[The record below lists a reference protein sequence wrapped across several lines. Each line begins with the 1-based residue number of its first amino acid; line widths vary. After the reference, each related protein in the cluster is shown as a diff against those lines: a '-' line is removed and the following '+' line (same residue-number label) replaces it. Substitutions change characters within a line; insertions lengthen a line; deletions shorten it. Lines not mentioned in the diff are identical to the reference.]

1 MSFRASITKPPQG
14 GYSLV
19 EVLIA
24 ALVLGIMVLALLGGF
39 SSGLAVVHATR
50 DNLRATQILTQ
61 KMETIR
67 LFKWSQLGSSDLS
80 PGKFDAV
87 YDPSGGSVGTRYA
100 GQFSTNSAPSSI
112 PIAYRDKMRLVSVDL
127 YWTNRTSATK
137 AVVQNRQVQTFS
149 ARYGMQPYVYK

>member
-1 MSFRASITKPPQG
+1 MGHAERVAKPPPR

-24 ALVLGIMVLALLGGF
+24 SLVLGIMVLALLGGF
-39 SSGLAVVHATR
+39 SSGLALVHATR

-80 PGKFDAV
+80 PAKFDAV

-112 PIAYRDKMRLVSVDL
+112 PIAYRDKMRLVTVEL

-137 AVVQNRQVQTFS
+137 AVVQKRQVQTFA